1 MHFIFGNLTNFHP
14 ASCCFS
20 WKSIFV
26 CPGVYDKP
34 VVILKFVTM
43 NKLSHRLDNAN
54 LFYEDYILRICEIY
68 YDFCRNFEE
77 VSFFWSDLNCVGETF
92 VTLQAILQSH
102 DEVLKISTG
111 EEVNQYHADTS
122 TGYNGRIEESMSER
136 PEKLTRVRLVQ
147 FHKNLNE
154 PMVRMQVHALWPYR

>member
-1 MHFIFGNLTNFHP
+1 
-14 ASCCFS
+14 
-20 WKSIFV
+20 
-26 CPGVYDKP
+26 
-34 VVILKFVTM
+34 M

-92 VTLQAILQSH
+92 VTLQAMLQSH

-154 PMVRMQVHALWPYR
+154 PMVRMQVHALRPYR

>member
-1 MHFIFGNLTNFHP
+1 
-14 ASCCFS
+14 
-20 WKSIFV
+20 
-26 CPGVYDKP
+26 
-34 VVILKFVTM
+34 M

-54 LFYEDYILRICEIY
+54 VFYEDYILRICEIY

-92 VTLQAILQSH
+92 VTLQAMLQSH

-154 PMVRMQVHALWPYR
+154 PMVRMQVHALRPYR